1 MKMENQSTDRQIQRT
16 RLQVITALLELLEH
30 TTYDQLT
37 IQQVCEQANI
47 GRSTFY
53 AHFQGKDDL
62 LRFGFHHALNLLVA
76 ELHIDPD
83 THFIEWNALPFLQHT
98 RGHFQLYRTLL
109 LGTGYAALTQQGV
122 KDLADKIAEKMAG
135 LCSIPVEIAAYTTA
149 SAALS
154 LVKFWLD
161 RRMPEDVEQVNHYFQ
176 SLIVATLQNQVAGA

>member
-1 MKMENQSTDRQIQRT
+1 MENQSTDRQIQRT

-62 LRFGFHHALNLLVA
+62 LRFGFNHALDLLVSD
-76 ELHIDPD
+76 LHIDPV
-83 THFIEWNALPFLQHT
+83 TRCIEWNALPFLRHT
-98 RGHFQLYRTLL
+98 REHSSLYRTLL

-122 KDLADKIAEKMAG
+122 KDLADKIAEKMDG
-135 LCSIPVEIAAYTTA
+135 LCSIPVKIAAYTTA

-176 SLIVATLQNQVAGA
+176 SLIVATLQNQVASA